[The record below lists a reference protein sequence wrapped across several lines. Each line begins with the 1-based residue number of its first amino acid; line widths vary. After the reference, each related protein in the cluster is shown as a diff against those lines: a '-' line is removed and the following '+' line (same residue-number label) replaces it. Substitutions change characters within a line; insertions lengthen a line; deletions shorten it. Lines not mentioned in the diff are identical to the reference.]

1 MEAERESQL
10 TAVQAL
16 VRGRRREGSAV
27 WVALPLLVGL
37 ALRLWMLKEF
47 FEVQGDSLVY
57 GGIAKNLLL
66 HGRYAL
72 IQPSGAMM
80 PTIIRLPGYPL
91 FLVACFK
98 VFGMENY
105 ASAAWVQIA
114 LELAGGLLLA
124 DFARRVAPEK
134 LGRWDGLRR
143 GAAHCTLWLAMLC
156 PFTAIYDVAP
166 MSEGLTLFLVALALR
181 SAARFRER
189 AIWASALWFTFAVT
203 YAALLRPDGALLAV
217 ALAPALAV
225 GLWRADA
232 AERKQRMRM
241 GLVCVLVALAPFA
254 VWTGRNWRVFH
265 VFEPLAPHYATEPGE
280 DMHLGWKLWFK
291 TWSLDFVSTFAVSWQ
306 VPDNELDLSAV
317 PARAFDSPRQYAETA
332 ALAAEYNRNEQEMT
346 PALDAGFARL
356 AKERIAADPLRFY
369 VWLPLGRMADMW
381 LRPRVENLPVDL
393 DWWVYAN
400 HPDETRLSWAYLVL
414 NLVYLA
420 LAGAGLWLRPRL
432 GRAMLA
438 YFLLRSA
445 LLLTVGAP
453 EARYTIECFPMIF
466 ALAGIALYCVFRK
479 SMTFWERCKVTAR
492 YTPTTKTCR
501 WGPRPWW
508 SRRLG

>member
-1 MEAERESQL
+1 MGRSRL
-10 TAVQAL
+10 RLSPAL
-16 VRGRRREGSAV
+16 
-27 WVALPLLVGL
+27 WVGLALAAGL
-37 ALRLWMLKEF
+37 ALRLWMLKEL

-80 PTIIRLPGYPL
+80 PTIIRLPGYPF
-91 FLVACFK
+91 FLALCFK
-98 VFGMENY
+98 LFGMENY

-114 LELAGGLLLA
+114 LDLVGGLLLA
-124 DFARRVAPEK
+124 DFARRVAPRFASGE
-134 LGRWDGLRR
+134 RLRT

-156 PFTAIYDVAP
+156 PFTAIYSVEP
-166 MSEGLTLFLVALALR
+166 MSEGLTLFCVALALW
-181 SAARFRER
+181 SAARFTER
-189 AIWASALWFTFAVT
+189 ASWRCALWLTLAVT
-203 YAALLRPDGALLAV
+203 YAALLRPDGALVAV
-217 ALAPALAV
+217 ALAPVLAI
-225 GLWRADA
+225 GLWRLEA
-232 AERKQRMRM
+232 AECKRRMRM
-241 GLVCVLVALAPFA
+241 GLVCVLLALAPFA
-254 VWTGRNWRVFH
+254 VWTLRNERVFH
-265 VFEPLAPHYATEPGE
+265 VLQPLAPRYATEPGE

-332 ALAAEYNRNEQEMT
+332 ALAAEYNRNGQEMT
-346 PALDAGFARL
+346 PALDAEFARL
-356 AKERIAADPLRFY
+356 AEERIAAHPLRFY
-369 VWLPLGRMADMW
+369 LWLPLGRMGDMW
-381 LRPRVENLPVDL
+381 LRPRVEDLPIDL

-400 HPDETRLSWAYLVL
+400 HPDETRLSRAYLVL
-414 NLVYLA
+414 NLAYLA

-432 GRAMLA
+432 WQAMLA

-466 ALAGIALYCVFRK
+466 ALAGIALYRFTYPVLL
-479 SMTFWERCKVTAR
+479 SVLKVKASA
-492 YTPTTKTCR
+492 
-501 WGPRPWW
+501 GN
-508 SRRLG
+508 G